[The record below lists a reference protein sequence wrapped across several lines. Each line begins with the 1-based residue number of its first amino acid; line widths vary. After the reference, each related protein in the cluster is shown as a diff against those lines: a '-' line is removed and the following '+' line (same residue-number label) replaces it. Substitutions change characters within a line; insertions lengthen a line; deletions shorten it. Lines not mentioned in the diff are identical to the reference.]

1 MQDERARLEELKR
14 LAVMDTLEEQAYDD
28 ITRLAAEMS
37 GAPIALIS
45 LLDGTRQWFKARVGL
60 QARETPREQ
69 AFCNVAIQTPGETL
83 IVRDALQDPRFAENA
98 LVTGEPKIRFYAGAP
113 LVTSTGH
120 AMGTVC
126 VIDTKPRELTPHQL
140 EQLRF
145 LAQQVVSMLEQRAT
159 TEPATR

>member
-1 MQDERARLEELKR
+1 M
-14 LAVMDTLEEQAYDD
+14 
-28 ITRLAAEMS
+28 
-37 GAPIALIS
+37 
-45 LLDGTRQWFKARVGL
+45 

-83 IVRDALQDPRFAENA
+83 IVSDALQDPRFANNA
-98 LVTGEPKIRFYAGAP
+98 LVTGEPNIRFYAGAP

-120 AMGTVC
+120 ALGTVC

-145 LAQQVVSMLEQRAT
+145 LAQQVVSMLEERAADDT
-159 TEPATR
+159 AKR